1 MLCHVDPDQLS
12 PIQSNDDEGI
22 EQVEANGWHDKQVHG
37 RNLRR
42 VVAQK
47 RAPSLTWRSTALNH
61 MPGNAR
67 LRDFKAE
74 LEQFAVDAR
83 RSPQRVFDAHLPDQ
97 GAQFRADL
105 RPPSP
110 RTGFP
115 TPIATQAGSMPTNNS
130 LRLNDSEHS
139 S

>member
-1 MLCHVDPDQLS
+1 MLCNVDPDQLS
-12 PIQSNDDEGI
+12 PIQPDDDEGI

-37 RNLRR
+37 RNHRR

-47 RAPSLTWRSTALNH
+47 RAPSLTWRSTALDH
-61 MPGNAR
+61 MLGNAR

-83 RSPQRVFDAHLPDQ
+83 RSSQL
-97 GAQFRADL
+97 RADL

-110 RTGFP
+110 G
-115 TPIATQAGSMPTNNS
+115 A
-130 LRLNDSEHS
+130 
-139 S
+139 